1 MLSWARAAQ
10 GGGSSGD
17 SGMFTYTLQP
27 RFSETDGLGHIN
39 NAVLPVWL
47 EEARTDIF
55 RVFNPGLDLAD
66 WNLILKKYEVDFRAQ
81 IWRTAP
87 VAVQTTVLQ
96 LGNTSLTVLQ
106 RVIQSGAVVAV
117 GKTVLVHFDY
127 ASGRPTPIPDAA
139 RAALEAH
146 LEPVDSPERA

>member
-1 MLSWARAAQ
+1 
-10 GGGSSGD
+10 
-17 SGMFTYTLQP
+17 MFLYSLQP

-47 EEARTDIF
+47 EEARIELF

-87 VAVQTTVLQ
+87 VDIQTTVLH

-127 ASGRPTPIPDAA
+127 AAGRPTPIPADA
-139 RAALEAH
+139 RAALEPH
-146 LEPVDSPERA
+146 LEPAEDAESL